1 MEYMT
6 PEQRLNR
13 VERILGMM
21 ATSGRKARSEFR
33 ENINILINMHVQNEE
48 HCRAQSDALNQ
59 KINILV
65 HTQMETTEQ
74 IKGLSVDIA
83 ELAKSSKLTDQVLRT
98 YINSLRKGENGN
110 SST

>member
-65 HTQMETTEQ
+65 ETQMETTEQ
-74 IKGLSVDIA
+74 IKK
-83 ELAKSSKLTDQVLRT
+83 LAAGQARTERALR
-98 YINSLRKGENGN
+98 RKPRNGN